1 MAAVTEKE
9 TFDLVLQ
16 LGETMLSAGGEIFR
30 TNAIMDCAARRFGLS
45 ECSVFTIANGIFVS
59 AVVDGVHHSCQVR
72 HIPLSPLQL
81 DRVEAMNDLSRRIE
95 AGKVD
100 AQQAREE
107 LTRIR
112 ALSGPGPLLQILAS
126 GVGSA
131 SFCFLFGGI
140 WKDCAVALCAGLLL
154 YVFLLFFCQPFHI
167 GRVMSNILSSA
178 VVTLLCCAAFQLG
191 LGPHLDRMIIGAIF
205 PLVPGVPL
213 AISVRNFME
222 NDYLAGLVRLTD
234 AVLTAGCIAIG
245 VGCVMITWNIFWGGV
260 AL

>member
-1 MAAVTEKE
+1 MTEKE

-72 HIPLSPLQL
+72 HIPLSPIQL
-81 DRVEAMNDLSRRIE
+81 DLVEAMNDLSRRIE

-178 VVTLLCCAAFQLG
+178 VVTLLCCAAFHLG